1 MATYDLSPRDIA
13 LYQRSNEYLSRLN
26 DLDPYSQEYAN
37 VYSDYV
43 DTIDQLSN
51 RDFRASLGSTLL
63 EFAPMTRPRAQ
74 PRASASAQQ
83 PKTSETAQQPK
94 VSEPVQLAPADN
106 ILYRNRPPTQQE
118 FHRPVPITPSTTSFR
133 DLPTLGQD
141 MSLAHVR
148 SLPIELA
155 LTYQTNMDTLRT
167 APEPIQLAPADNI
180 LYRREFDPVPVAPR
194 MAPSYELKSPPIKL
208 AKMYEAN
215 TKKLRAAPEPAQEAT
230 PMMMEGSLPLVEY
243 PNNIT
248 LSPFTHSSPYAEALS
263 RVSWPGQAIPITNDW
278 Y

>member
-13 LYQRSNEYLSRLN
+13 LYQRSNDYLTRMN
-26 DLDPYSQEYAN
+26 ALDPYSQEYIN
-37 VYSDYV
+37 VYNDYV

-51 RDFRASLGSTLL
+51 KSFRASLNPTLL
-63 EFAPMTRPRAQ
+63 EFAPMTRPKVQ
-74 PRASASAQQ
+74 PR
-83 PKTSETAQQPK
+83 

-106 ILYRNRPPTQQE
+106 ILYRNRPTTQQE
-118 FHRPVPITPSTTSFR
+118 FHRPVPITPSTTSPKE
-133 DLPTLGQD
+133 LMTSGQN

-167 APEPIQLAPADNI
+167 APEPVQLAPANNI
-180 LYRREFDPVPVAPR
+180 LYRREFDPVPVTPR
-194 MAPSYELKSPPIKL
+194 MASSYELKSSPIKL

-215 TKKLRAAPEPAQEAT
+215 TKKLRAASEPTQEIT

-243 PNNIT
+243 PNNTT
-248 LSPFTHSSPYAEALS
+248 LSPFVHSSPYAEALS
-263 RVSWPGQAIPITNDW
+263 RLSWPGQVIPITNDW

>member
-26 DLDPYSQEYAN
+26 ALDPYSREYAN
-37 VYSDYV
+37 VYNDYV

-51 RDFRASLGSTLL
+51 RDFRASLNSTLL

-74 PRASASAQQ
+74 PRAPEPVQQ
-83 PKTSETAQQPK
+83 SK

-106 ILYRNRPPTQQE
+106 ILYRNRPTTQQE
-118 FHRPVPITPSTTSFR
+118 FHRPVPITPSTTSPQELR
-133 DLPTLGQD
+133 TSGQN

-148 SLPIELA
+148 NLPIELA

-167 APEPIQLAPADNI
+167 APEPVQLAPADNI
-180 LYRREFDPVPVAPR
+180 LYRREFNSVPITPR
-194 MAPSYELKSPPIKL
+194 MAPSYELKSPPIEL

-215 TKKLRAAPEPAQEAT
+215 TKKLRTAPEPTQEVT

-243 PNNIT
+243 PNNST
-248 LSPFTHSSPYAEALS
+248 LSPFAHSSPYAEALS
-263 RVSWPGQAIPITNDW
+263 RLSWPGQAISITNDW